1 MRELGCVEKLWKK
14 YGLTVALRDVSF
26 PLHSG
31 LSLFLGPNGS
41 GKSTCIKILSG
52 LVKPSGGKVELLG
65 LNPWNNRVTLMEK
78 VGVALE
84 NHALPRW
91 ARGIDVLK
99 HYARLQS
106 LSEKDVEKS
115 LKLFNIGGY
124 AHRTVDG
131 YSAGMR
137 QKLVLTIAF
146 LGEPELLIL
155 DEPTSDLD
163 SAGKQRFFQLVDEKV
178 RNGCSIILS
187 THFFAEMPLKAD
199 YAYFFQGGEVSKHG
213 SLENISEE
221 LGLMKLVF
229 KLENLDL
236 AKTLSRLRSTPEIR
250 EVAIRGETVEVLT
263 GNRSKT
269 MEALKNLGV
278 SQISQ
283 AYDYLRIYR
292 EAFKRQ

>member
-1 MRELGCVEKLWKK
+1 LRELGRVEKLWKK
-14 YGLTVALRDVSF
+14 YGSTVALRDVSF
-26 PLHSG
+26 PLNSG

-52 LVKPSGGKVELLG
+52 LVKPSSGSVELLG
-65 LNPWNNRVTLMEK
+65 LNPWNNRVRLLEK

-91 ARGIDVLK
+91 TRGIDILK
-99 HYARLQS
+99 HYAGLQG

-115 LKLFNIGGY
+115 LRLFDIGEY
-124 AHRTVDG
+124 THRIVDG

-146 LGEPELLIL
+146 LGEPELLVL

-163 SAGKQRFFQLVDEKV
+163 SAGKQRFFQLVNEKV
-178 RNGCSIILS
+178 RNGCSVILS

-199 YAYFFQGGEVSKHG
+199 YAYFFQGGEVSKWG

-236 AKTLSRLRSTPEIR
+236 ARTLTRLRTTPEIR
-250 EVAIRGETVEVLT
+250 EVAIKGEVVEVLT
-263 GNRSKT
+263 EDRDKA
-269 MEALKNLGV
+269 MEALESMGV
-278 SQISQ
+278 SEISQ
-283 AYDYLRIYR
+283 AYDYLRIYH
-292 EAFKRQ
+292 EAFKQQ